1 MVTNVPTEKDI
12 DNIGVMLVN
21 LQKLT
26 KNTNSLKKPLDTLY
40 FINNRSICKISDR
53 DPNFIE
59 KHVIAQRNM
68 KELPRKFPNRK
79 IFYICDKNIVVNE
92 KEEEDDDLDFFDSD
106 EEEDDDDE
114 FGFCDFNAPQADE
127 KKETFKKIEKIT
139 EEKDKIPE

>member
-79 IFYICDKNIVVNE
+79 IFYICDQNIVVNE
-92 KEEEDDDLDFFDSD
+92 KEE
-106 EEEDDDDE
+106 DDDD
-114 FGFCDFNAPQADE
+114 FGFCDFNATQVDE
-127 KKETFKKIEKIT
+127 KKETFKKTVKIT
-139 EEKDKIPE
+139 EEKE